1 MPIGGGIPE
10 GIFSMKA
17 SQLSESTLSIFL
29 VPSQLSSRVSSIIY
43 NDHTLEAKYQLCKDS
58 YIHTESIGPI
68 QYAAAHNLQR
78 CQYIDPSSPVCSQYM
93 INVYVGYDAE
103 EKKSWIIPQVQIVV
117 LVSPSPLFGNLSD
130 HQGSSVSLQWFQM
143 ATV

>member
-17 SQLSESTLSIFL
+17 SQLSESTLNIFL
-29 VPSQLSSRVSSIIY
+29 VPSWLSSRVSSIIY

-58 YIHTESIGPI
+58 YIRTESIGPI
-68 QYAAAHNLQR
+68 YTAAHNLQR
-78 CQYIDPSSPVCSQYM
+78 CQYIDPSTPACSQYM
-93 INVYVGYDAE
+93 INVYAGYDAE
-103 EKKSWIIPQVQIVV
+103 KKKSWITPQVQIVV
-117 LVSPSPLFGNLSD
+117 LMSPSPLFSNLSD

-143 ATV
+143 ETV